1 MSRKAGTRGPR
12 KRSKARKASA
22 SRKRATHRTR
32 HPGRRRALLAFW
44 LLAGLLLLVRAGQV
58 QVAQGSE
65 WSERA
70 ANQHERTDTIPAPR
84 GAILDRNGAPL
95 AISQERSRVAI
106 APHEVEDAEATI
118 ERLAEVLDIAH
129 GEAAKVVQHDGR
141 WRYLRGFYAPSAR
154 ESLKGMPGVYVE
166 RVMRRIHPS
175 GLLGTQLLGVIQDGT
190 ARGGIEE
197 SFDSVLAGVP
207 GHEVSARDG
216 YGKEIPGETWTVV
229 APRSGGEVTLTID
242 LDVQEIALE
251 ALQTQV
257 EATGA
262 EGGDLLVVD
271 PDNGEILAAV
281 SLRGGKAGALSIIN
295 APYEPGST
303 LKPFTVAALL
313 ERGLARLSDSIDTGN
328 GTWVI
333 NGRQLNDIGA
343 HGKFTLADALRLSSN
358 VGVAKAAQVLTPEQH
373 YETLRDF
380 GFGEYTG
387 VPLPGEVR
395 GRLRR
400 PQEWGRQS
408 PASHA
413 IGYEIGVTPL
423 QITMAYAALANGG
436 KLMEPRLVREV
447 RTVDGRTEARGS
459 RVLRSVADADVTEAI
474 RDVLVE
480 VVSTG
485 TGTRAQMSTFRV
497 AGKSGTSRAYG
508 PRGYQPGEYFASFVG
523 FFPADDPQLVVY
535 VKLDRPRGGSYY
547 GGSLA
552 APVTLATLE
561 AILAA
566 RGAPLDRRALLEVTR
581 KPERPE
587 ARPSPFGF
595 ASRREAPSGP
605 AYWPNLPA
613 PEPRL
618 ETATARDGEGTLLVP
633 EVVGLSARVAIRR
646 LHASGLRVQ
655 WEGEGYVA
663 SMQPEPGTRISV
675 GDTVT
680 VLARSRAPRR

>member
-1 MSRKAGTRGPR
+1 
-12 KRSKARKASA
+12 
-22 SRKRATHRTR
+22 
-32 HPGRRRALLAFW
+32 
-44 LLAGLLLLVRAGQV
+44 LVRAGQV
-58 QVAQGSE
+58 QIAQGSE

-70 ANQHERTDTIPAPR
+70 ANQHERSDTIPAPR

-95 AISQERSRVAI
+95 AISQERSRIAI
-106 APHEVEDAEATI
+106 APHEVEDPEATI
-118 ERLAEVLDIAH
+118 DRLAEVLDIAH
-129 GEAAKVVQHDGR
+129 AEAAKAVQHQGR

-154 ESLKGMPGVYVE
+154 ESFKGMPGVYVE

-175 GLLGTQLLGVIQDGT
+175 GLLGTQLLGVVQDG
-190 ARGGIEE
+190 AAKGGIEE
-197 SFDSVLAGVP
+197 SFDSILAGVP

-257 EATGA
+257 DATGA

-271 PDNGEILAAV
+271 PENGEILAAV
-281 SLRGGKAGALSIIN
+281 SLRGGKTGALSIIN

-313 ERGLARLSDSIDTGN
+313 ERGLARLSDSIDTGD
-328 GTWVI
+328 GTWVT
-333 NGRQLNDIGA
+333 NGRQLNDIGN
-343 HGKFTLADALRLSSN
+343 HGKFTLADALRVSSN
-358 VGVAKAAQVLTPEQH
+358 VGVAKAAQVLSPQQH

-400 PQEWGRQS
+400 PAEWGRQS

-436 KLMEPRLVREV
+436 KLLEPRLVQEV
-447 RTVDGRTEARGS
+447 RTVDGHTEEHGR
-459 RVLRSVADADVTEAI
+459 RVLRSVADPDVTEAI

-485 TGTRAQMSTFRV
+485 TGTRAQMSTFQV

-508 PRGYQPGEYFASFVG
+508 PRGYQGYFASFVG

-535 VKLDRPRGGSYY
+535 VKLDRPKGRTYY

-581 KPERPE
+581 KAED
-587 ARPSPFGF
+587 ADVSNPFGF
-595 ASRREAPSGP
+595 ASRNEAPAGP
-605 AYWPNLPA
+605 AYWPDLPA

-618 ETATARDGEGTLLVP
+618 EAASTRDGEGTLLVP

-646 LHASGLRVQ
+646 LHASGLRVE
-655 WEGEGYVA
+655 WEGEGYAV
-663 SMQPEPGTRISV
+663 SVSPEPGTRVSV
-675 GDTVT
+675 GDTVA
-680 VLARSRAPRR
+680 VRARPTPPKALRR